1 MRRAGSI
8 IPLLLVCLSF
18 AQDQTPKLDTGDT
31 AWMIV
36 ATALVMLMT
45 LPGLAMFYG
54 GMAKR
59 KDTLHTIAMSFVAYC
74 IASVLWSIYGYTLA
88 FNTDIGG
95 IIGSPSKL
103 FLNGVEAKS
112 LQGTIPEV
120 IFVAFQLTFA
130 AITVALVSGSYIE
143 RMKFSAGVLF
153 AILWMSLVYVPIAHW
168 VWGGGFLMKL

>member
-54 GMAKR
+54 GMAKGR
-59 KDTLHTIAMSFVAYC
+59 
-74 IASVLWSIYGYTLA
+74 
-88 FNTDIGG
+88 
-95 IIGSPSKL
+95 
-103 FLNGVEAKS
+103 
-112 LQGTIPEV
+112 
-120 IFVAFQLTFA
+120 
-130 AITVALVSGSYIE
+130 
-143 RMKFSAGVLF
+143 
-153 AILWMSLVYVPIAHW
+153 IL
-168 VWGGGFLMKL
+168 